1 MKWLDRLINFIFSLV
16 ILVISVVVLLAL
28 FNYIDYTYVNSL
40 INDYLWGADYR
51 LIVIITTCI
60 VLLAALKTTIFLSD
74 FKKKRKIPILVS
86 TENGVIQIASETIES
101 TAKAV
106 AISHEEVRD
115 VNVKMVNKNKG
126 VDVYMSLLVIQDTNI
141 RTITK
146 QIQDEVKE
154 KVHETTGVLV
164 LNTDIKV
171 KNIIEKSKKTMVVNE
186 LAKEKV
192 EKEVE
197 TKQQETKKE
206 ETKEEDISKEE
217 VSEKSIDEIADSQEK
232 LDSEE
237 KSE

>member
-16 ILVISVVVLLAL
+16 ILVVSVVILLAL
-28 FNYIDYTYVNSL
+28 FNYIDTAYINSL

-51 LIVIITTCI
+51 LIVIVTTCI

-115 VNVKMVNKNKG
+115 VDVKMTNKNKG
-126 VDVYMSLLVIQDTNI
+126 VDIFMSLLVMQDTNI

-154 KVHETTGVLV
+154 KIHETTGVLV

-171 KNIIEKSKKTMVVNE
+171 KNVIEKNKKSVATEKNE
-186 LAKEKV
+186 TVIVKEKN
-192 EKEVE
+192 EKENKPE
-197 TKQQETKKE
+197 EQKKVE
-206 ETKEEDISKEE
+206 ETIENVAENGETNTEENNEE
-217 VSEKSIDEIADSQEK
+217 
-232 LDSEE
+232 
-237 KSE
+237 